1 MEKFALGIDLGGTR
15 VKHVLVSES
24 GQTVDQG
31 AHDFKQHEAMDWK
44 SSIQYMVRQIQDRFP
59 DHPLSIGLS
68 APGLVALD
76 GLSIRHMPGRLQGLE
91 GLVWTEA
98 LNHPAPIPV
107 LNDAHSALLG
117 EVWRGVARGMQNV
130 VMITLGTGVGGAAM
144 VDGHLLKGHIG
155 RAGHLG
161 HISQQVY
168 GPPDICRT
176 PGSLEWNIGNCTIKD
191 RTNGRFTSTHDLVQ
205 ASIEGDPFA
214 KGVWERSVR
223 YLAAGLTSFINI
235 LDPEAIVIGGGIAES
250 GRTLF
255 EPLQK
260 ALNEMEWHV
269 QDHRVSILKASLGEY
284 AGAYGAAFQSLEN
297 QQIGT

>member
-1 MEKFALGIDLGGTR
+1 MEKLALGIDLGGTR
-15 VKHVLVSES
+15 VKHVLVSLS
-24 GQTVDQG
+24 GQTIDQG
-31 AHDFKQHEAMDWK
+31 THDFKQDESMNWK
-44 SSIQYMVRQIQDRFP
+44 TSIQSVVRQVQTRHQNVDM
-59 DHPLSIGLS
+59 SIGLS

-76 GLSIRHMPGRLQGLE
+76 GQSIRHMPGRLKGLE
-91 GLVWTEA
+91 GLVWSQA
-98 LNHPAPIPV
+98 LHHPETIPV
-107 LNDAHSALLG
+107 LNDAHAALLG
-117 EVWRGVARGMQNV
+117 EVSKGVAKGMINV
-130 VMITLGTGVGGAAM
+130 VMLTLGTGVGGAAM

-191 RTNGRFTSTHDLVQ
+191 RTDGRFASTHELVQ

-214 KGVWERSVR
+214 KGVWNRTIR

-250 GRTLF
+250 GNALF
-255 EPLQK
+255 EPLQA
-260 ALNEMEWHV
+260 ALDEMEWLV
-269 QDHRVSILKASLGEY
+269 QNHRVSILKASLGEY
-284 AGAYGAAFQSLEN
+284 AGAYGAAFQSL
-297 QQIGT
+297 GHTTD